1 MNKGNII
8 TILIVALLVLGG
20 VWYIESNNISKNS
33 FQVAEQNYDS
43 GVDDQ
48 PEIMKEEQGVNDVQ
62 PVNDVFVE
70 EPTTNQV
77 TIIMVPIINVNGN
90 IEMVSHEIPYTQSVL
105 KEVYRKLFNLRSN
118 PQTGWHGL
126 AFNSV
131 SIDNRVALVNLS
143 GSWQPSGSTSSFNVR
158 QAINAAAFQ
167 YDSVDIVQVYLN
179 GNLFDWCIDDQSGG
193 ENGCPNMPRYWID
206 AE

>member
-48 PEIMKEEQGVNDVQ
+48 PEIMEEEQGVNDVQ

-143 GSWQPSGSTSSFNVR
+143 GSWQPSGSTISFNVR

>member
-48 PEIMKEEQGVNDVQ
+48 PEIMEEEQGVNDVQ